1 MAHLILLFFQISI
14 ILISTIQFKELYAHK
29 QLKAYRNLDGCQLYE
44 AGYVEKVEFVPEIG
58 DKDYCLVKCLVKS
71 KQRKEDPINK
81 TPFYKGWIVLDY
93 VGPAIYSA
101 FCACIGVSD
110 GGCRHTVAV
119 CLR

>member
-71 KQRKEDPINK
+71 KQRKE
-81 TPFYKGWIVLDY
+81 T
-93 VGPAIYSA
+93 
-101 FCACIGVSD
+101 
-110 GGCRHTVAV
+110 R
-119 CLR
+119 